1 MIRLI
6 ASGPKDYAD
15 LIGAD
20 TWRGYAVPQ
29 GGLEPEPVLRML
41 QGWAARL
48 QAAQGWGSWLAVTEP
63 GPEIEG
69 VAEVVASLAIKDV
82 AKDGRVEIGY
92 GTAPARRGRGHAT
105 AAVLAL
111 VAELADR
118 GLMQV
123 SAQTAL
129 ANPASGRVMVKA
141 GFRRVGHRLDAEDGT
156 LIVWA
161 RDLR

>member
-20 TWRGYAVPQ
+20 TWRGYAVPP

-48 QAAQGWGSWLAVTEP
+48 QAAQGWGSWLAVTEL
-63 GPEIEG
+63 GPEMEG

-92 GTAPARRGRGHAT
+92 GAARARPRDGGGSGVGGRACRPGPDAGIGADRSGQSGLGAGDGQGRVSPRRAPSGCRGRHLDRLGARP
-105 AAVLAL
+105 AL
-111 VAELADR
+111 
-118 GLMQV
+118 
-123 SAQTAL
+123 S
-129 ANPASGRVMVKA
+129 P
-141 GFRRVGHRLDAEDGT
+141 
-156 LIVWA
+156 
-161 RDLR
+161 